1 LKDSNLLKIKKF
13 DWRQPCINLDQHC
26 SPQLPRSTSMK
37 PYWLNKVSAL
47 LSLGWFA
54 LVIGC
59 NGVGGQPPGAT
70 QDNQASQHL
79 PFSGNQGVV
88 VPKGTPI
95 YVRLDQTIS
104 STTAQPGENF
114 SAVLDE
120 PLEVD
125 GQTVVPQ
132 GTKVNGH
139 VVAAR
144 ESGRLHNAGYLRLTL
159 SSLTLNGKEIA
170 IQTSSIFVKG
180 GSYKNRNLAYIGG
193 GAGGG
198 ALLGS
203 LIGGGKGALIGSAI
217 GAAGGTT
224 AAYATGK
231 KEVGFSAER
240 RIGFRLA
247 EPLSVS

>member
-1 LKDSNLLKIKKF
+1 
-13 DWRQPCINLDQHC
+13 
-26 SPQLPRSTSMK
+26 MK
-37 PYWLNKVSAL
+37 SSKV
-47 LSLGWFA
+47 FA
-54 LVIGC
+54 LGLLGLLALAVGC
-59 NGVGGQPPGAT
+59 NGVGGQPPAVNADKET
-70 QDNQASQHL
+70 SQRL
-79 PFSGNQGVV
+79 PFSGNQPVV
-88 VPKGTPI
+88 VPKGTAI

-104 STTAQPGENF
+104 SSTAQPGEDF

-125 GQTVVPQ
+125 GQIVAPP
-132 GTKVNGH
+132 GTKVNGL
-139 VVAAR
+139 VVAAH

-159 SSLTLNGKEIA
+159 SSLTLNGKEVP

-198 ALLGS
+198 ALLGG
-203 LIGGGKGALIGSAI
+203 LLGGGKGALIGSGI
-217 GAAGGTT
+217 GATGGTT

-247 EPLSVS
+247 EALSEPLKAD

>member
-1 LKDSNLLKIKKF
+1 MKSYRLTKIPAVAVVSSLL
-13 DWRQPCINLDQHC
+13 
-26 SPQLPRSTSMK
+26 MMM
-37 PYWLNKVSAL
+37 
-47 LSLGWFA
+47 
-54 LVIGC
+54 GC
-59 NGVGGQPPGAT
+59 NGISDQPGSAN
-70 QDNQASQHL
+70 QDNQAAQHL
-79 PFSGNQGVV
+79 PFSGNQALV

-95 YVRLDQTIS
+95 YIRLDRTIS
-104 STTAQPGENF
+104 SSTAQAGDSF
-114 SAVLDE
+114 TAVLDE
-120 PLEVD
+120 PLEVE
-125 GQTVVPQ
+125 GRTVVPQ

-159 SSLTLNGKEIA
+159 SSLNLNGKDVA

-180 GSYKNRNLAYIGG
+180 GSYKNRNLAFIGG
-193 GAGGG
+193 GSGGG
-198 ALLGS
+198 ALIGALA
-203 LIGGGKGALIGSAI
+203 GGGKGALIGSAI

-247 EPLSVS
+247 EPLSIG

>member
-1 LKDSNLLKIKKF
+1 MKCNWPGKLLTLM
-13 DWRQPCINLDQHC
+13 P
-26 SPQLPRSTSMK
+26 MG
-37 PYWLNKVSAL
+37 L
-47 LSLGWFA
+47 LVLS
-54 LVIGC
+54 IGC
-59 NGVGGQPPGAT
+59 NGVGAQPPAVAA
-70 QDNQASQHL
+70 DNETSRHL
-79 PFSGNQGVV
+79 PFSSNQAVV
-88 VPKGTPI
+88 VPQGTPI
-95 YVRLDQTIS
+95 YVRLEQTIS
-104 STTAQPGENF
+104 STTAQPGESF

-120 PLEVD
+120 PLVVD
-125 GQTVVPQ
+125 GRTIAPQ
-132 GTKVNGH
+132 GAKVNGR
-139 VVAAR
+139 VVAAH

-159 SSLTLNGKEIA
+159 SSLALNGKEVP

-198 ALLGS
+198 GLLGA
-203 LIGGGKGALIGSAI
+203 LVGGGKGALIGSAI

-247 EPLSVS
+247 EPLTIS

>member
-1 LKDSNLLKIKKF
+1 MKSYRLTQIPAVAVVSSLL
-13 DWRQPCINLDQHC
+13 
-26 SPQLPRSTSMK
+26 MMM
-37 PYWLNKVSAL
+37 
-47 LSLGWFA
+47 
-54 LVIGC
+54 GC
-59 NGVGGQPPGAT
+59 NGISDQPGSAK
-70 QDNQASQHL
+70 QDNQAAQHL
-79 PFSGNQGVV
+79 PFSGNQVLV

-95 YVRLDQTIS
+95 YIRLNRTIS
-104 STTAQPGENF
+104 SSTAQAGDSF
-114 SAVLDE
+114 TAVLDE
-120 PLEVD
+120 PLEVE
-125 GQTVVPQ
+125 GRTVVPQ

-159 SSLTLNGKEIA
+159 SSLNLNGKDVV

-180 GSYKNRNLAYIGG
+180 GSYKNRNLAFIGG

-198 ALLGS
+198 ALIGALA
-203 LIGGGKGALIGSAI
+203 GGGKGALIGSAI

-247 EPLSVS
+247 EPLSIS

>member
-1 LKDSNLLKIKKF
+1 
-13 DWRQPCINLDQHC
+13 
-26 SPQLPRSTSMK
+26 MK
-37 PYWLNKVSAL
+37 PYWLNKYLVLAL
-47 LSLGWFA
+47 LGSCA
-54 LVIGC
+54 LAIGC
-59 NGVGGQPPGAT
+59 NGVGTQPPTAAPE
-70 QDNQASQHL
+70 NQVSQHL
-79 PFSGNQGVV
+79 PFSGNQGAV

-104 STTAQPGENF
+104 STTAQAGEHF

-132 GTKVNGH
+132 GTKVNGQ
-139 VVAAR
+139 VVAAS

-159 SSLTLNGKEIA
+159 SSLMLNGKEVA

-247 EPLSVS
+247 EPLSIS

>member
-1 LKDSNLLKIKKF
+1 
-13 DWRQPCINLDQHC
+13 
-26 SPQLPRSTSMK
+26 MK
-37 PYWLNKVSAL
+37 PYRLTKILVVAVASSL
-47 LSLGWFA
+47 LTMM
-54 LVIGC
+54 GC
-59 NGVGGQPPGAT
+59 NGISDRPASAN
-70 QDNQASQHL
+70 QDNQAAQQL
-79 PFSGNQGVV
+79 PFSGNQSLV

-95 YVRLDQTIS
+95 YVRLDRTIS
-104 STTAQPGENF
+104 SSTAQAGDSF
-114 SAVLDE
+114 TAVLDE
-120 PLEVD
+120 PLEVE
-125 GQTVVPQ
+125 GRTIVPQ

-159 SSLTLNGKEIA
+159 SSLNLNGKEVE

-193 GAGGG
+193 GTGGG
-198 ALLGS
+198 ALIGALA
-203 LIGGGKGALIGSAI
+203 GGGKGALIGSMI

-247 EPLSVS
+247 EPLNLS

>member
-1 LKDSNLLKIKKF
+1 MKSNWLRLF
-13 DWRQPCINLDQHC
+13 FVPALAC
-26 SPQLPRSTSMK
+26 S
-37 PYWLNKVSAL
+37 L
-47 LSLGWFA
+47 LSA
-54 LVIGC
+54 IGC
-59 NGVGGQPPGAT
+59 NGVGAQAGSPR
-70 QDNQASQHL
+70 QDNQASQNL
-79 PFSGNQGVV
+79 PFSGNQTLV
-88 VPKGTPI
+88 VPKGTAI
-95 YVRLDQTIS
+95 YVRLEHAIS
-104 STTAQPGENF
+104 SNTAQPGDSF

-120 PLEVD
+120 PLEVE

-132 GTKVNGH
+132 GTKISGH
-139 VVAAR
+139 VVAAS

-159 SSLTLNGKEIA
+159 SSLSLNGKEVPL
-170 IQTSSIFVKG
+170 QTSSIFVRG

-198 ALLGS
+198 ALIGALV
-203 LIGGGKGALIGSAI
+203 GGGKGALIGSAI

-247 EPLSVS
+247 EPLSIG